1 MIDEIPAWVIA
12 ASAAEGTSELR
23 GAAELRV
30 KESDRLRV
38 LATNLDR
45 LGITC
50 VEYPDGLAVT
60 GGPISGAVVSA
71 ADDHRVAMSM
81 ALLGT
86 RAAGPL
92 TIEDAGGIATSFPG
106 FAATL
111 TGLGGDLVE
120 SLMVS
125 RP

>member
-12 ASAAEGTSELR
+12 ASAAEGVSELR

-38 LATNLDR
+38 LAANLER
-45 LGITC
+45 LGLAC
-50 VEYPDGLAVT
+50 SEYPDGLAVT
-60 GGPISGAVVSA
+60 GGPISGGAVEA
-71 ADDHRVAMSM
+71 ADDHRIAMAM
-81 ALLGT
+81 ALVGT

-92 TIEDAGGIATSFPG
+92 TIEEAGGIGTSFPG

-111 TGLGGDLVE
+111 TELGGDLVE
-120 SLMVS
+120 SLLAP